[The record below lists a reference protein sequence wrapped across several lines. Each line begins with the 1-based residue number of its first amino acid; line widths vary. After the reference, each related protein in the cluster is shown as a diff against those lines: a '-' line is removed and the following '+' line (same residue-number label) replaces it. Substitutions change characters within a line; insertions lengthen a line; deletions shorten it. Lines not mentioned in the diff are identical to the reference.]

1 MRHSIP
7 PRKLWL
13 LLSVLTVALGVFAG
27 TAAAATRTITLTAAP
42 NPVVTGG
49 AVTFSGTVADDGVGA
64 ADVAVTATQYDDVAC
79 TIPTAGG
86 SFDFGTTDA
95 NGDYSHV
102 LIASVPPGHYFFQ
115 ASVSGA
121 VSPCFDAS
129 VIGKPATPA
138 QATNVFLCYS
148 KFQGDPSVWPMPT
161 ATKLM
166 GEGYW
171 QPYAVAG
178 HAAGGTNV
186 GTTAHPYHLVCNL
199 SGSQATTGQYVDNDG
214 ELIPS
219 VFAGVPGIYAV
230 AK

>member
-1 MRHSIP
+1 MRHRIP
-7 PRKLWL
+7 LRKLWL

-27 TAAAATRTITLTAAP
+27 TAAAATRVVTLTAVP
-42 NPVVTGG
+42 NPAVTNG
-49 AVTFSGTVADDGVGA
+49 AVTFSGTVTDDGVGVA
-64 ADVAVTATQYDDVAC
+64 GLAVTATQYDDSAC
-79 TIPTAGG
+79 TIPTLGG

-115 ASVSGA
+115 TSVTGA
-121 VSPCFDAS
+121 VSPCFDAG
-129 VIGKPATPA
+129 VIAPAKPAQP
-138 QATNVFLCYS
+138 TNVFLCYS

-166 GEGYW
+166 GQGYW
-171 QPYAVAG
+171 QPFAISG
-178 HAAGGTNV
+178 HVAGGTNV

-199 SGSQATTGQYVDNDG
+199 SGSQADTGKYVDNDG
-214 ELIPS
+214 ELMPS

-230 AK
+230 AQ